1 MMACRPP
8 ITRRR
13 RSSAPQSGP
22 ADEFG
27 MGGMMTMSEAGMTA
41 LRAATGVEF
50 DTLFL
55 QQMIAH
61 HQGAVDMADVETAQ
75 GQNPDALAL
84 AQSIATGQTAEI
96 VEIQKLLAAL

>member
-1 MMACRPP
+1 
-8 ITRRR
+8 
-13 RSSAPQSGP
+13 
-22 ADEFG
+22 
-27 MGGMMTMSEAGMTA
+27 MTMSEAGMTA

-61 HQGAVDMADVETAQ
+61 HQQGAVDMADVETAQ

-84 AQSIATGQTAEI
+84 AQSIATGQAAEI